1 MSHGRRSTLRATD
14 PFRPRAARSRAV
26 GRLRPVLPAM
36 IVAATLAVGS
46 CASVGGTA
54 SAPSVPSGVS
64 SVLSS
69 AAAPTSAGSGSTASS
84 PSGAVTTSGS
94 ATSSGA
100 AGSGSSTA
108 ASRGAIPGVPHST
121 PLPETDL
128 IVTRVVDDKPDMAII
143 DTVTGA
149 VGDRITTDAPG
160 SQYPTLSPDR
170 GSIVYLQGGDKNALH
185 MMAADG
191 SGDRPLLAAD
201 AEFCPGPQRPAWN
214 PVDPTE
220 IAVACRGGDEGN
232 RLILIGVDGTLRSTI
247 NTGLWSFD
255 DATYSPDGKTLTFW
269 GSQDEGAQGGALYV
283 QPANGSGTPK
293 QITTPGAKANDT
305 DPIWSVDGSSII
317 FRRATED
324 GGGGQS
330 AQILQIK
337 ADGSGLTPVTDGT
350 AFDQDPTASP
360 DGKQIAFLSNR
371 INAAGNNESQVW
383 VINLDGTGL
392 RQVGIG
398 KPGHAGGAPEW
409 GRR

>member
-1 MSHGRRSTLRATD
+1 M
-14 PFRPRAARSRAV
+14 
-26 GRLRPVLPAM
+26 
-36 IVAATLAVGS
+36 
-46 CASVGGTA
+46 
-54 SAPSVPSGVS
+54 
-64 SVLSS
+64 
-69 AAAPTSAGSGSTASS
+69 
-84 PSGAVTTSGS
+84 
-94 ATSSGA
+94 
-100 AGSGSSTA
+100 
-108 ASRGAIPGVPHST
+108 PHST
-121 PLPETDL
+121 PIPETDL
-128 IVTRVVDDKPDMAII
+128 IVTRAVDGNPDMYIV

-201 AEFCPGPQRPAWN
+201 ADFCPSPQRPAWN
-214 PVDPTE
+214 PADPTE

-232 RLILIGVDGTLRSTI
+232 RLVLIGVDGTLRSTI
-247 NTGLWSFD
+247 NTGLRSFD
-255 DATYSPDGKTLTFW
+255 DPTYSPDGKTLAFW
-269 GSQDEGAQGGALYV
+269 GTQDEGAQGGALYV

-371 INAAGNNESQVW
+371 INAAGNNDAQVW

-398 KPGHAGGAPEW
+398 KPGNAAGAPEW

>member
-1 MSHGRRSTLRATD
+1 MRAPDSTRRRRVRGRGRAI
-14 PFRPRAARSRAV
+14 PLAS
-26 GRLRPVLPAM
+26 
-36 IVAATLAVGS
+36 LAVATVLLTS

-54 SAPSVPSGVS
+54 AAPSSAIASAVS
-64 SVLSS
+64 ST
-69 AAAPTSAGSGSTASS
+69 PRTASS
-84 PSGAVTTSGS
+84 SPAPISASPSPSASPSSRTTASSSTTSV
-94 ATSSGA
+94 SG
-100 AGSGSSTA
+100 
-108 ASRGAIPGVPHST
+108 SRGAIPGVPHST
-121 PLPETDL
+121 PLAVTDL
-128 IVTRVVDDKPDMAII
+128 IVTRAVDEKPDMYIV
-143 DTVTGA
+143 DTTTGA
-149 VGDRITTDAPG
+149 VGDKITDGSPG
-160 SQYPTLSPDR
+160 SQYPTMSPDR

-201 AEFCPGPQRPAWN
+201 ADFCQGPQRPAWN
-214 PVDPTE
+214 PADPTE
-220 IAVACRGGDEGN
+220 IAVACRGGDGN
-232 RLILIGVDGTLRSTI
+232 KLVLIGVDGTLRSTI
-247 NTGLWSFD
+247 NTGLKSFD
-255 DATYSPDGKTLTFW
+255 DPTYSPDGKTLAFW
-269 GSQDEGAQGGALYV
+269 GTQDEGANGGALYV
-283 QPANGSGTPK
+283 QPANGSGAPK

-305 DPIWSVDGSSII
+305 DPIWSVDGTSII

-330 AQILQIK
+330 AQILEIK

-371 INAAGNNESQVW
+371 VNAAGNNDLQVW

-398 KPGHAGGAPEW
+398 KPGQAFGAPEW

>member
-1 MSHGRRSTLRATD
+1 M
-14 PFRPRAARSRAV
+14 
-26 GRLRPVLPAM
+26 
-36 IVAATLAVGS
+36 
-46 CASVGGTA
+46 
-54 SAPSVPSGVS
+54 
-64 SVLSS
+64 
-69 AAAPTSAGSGSTASS
+69 
-84 PSGAVTTSGS
+84 
-94 ATSSGA
+94 
-100 AGSGSSTA
+100 
-108 ASRGAIPGVPHST
+108 PHST
-121 PLPETDL
+121 PLPDTDL
-128 IVTRVVDDKPDMAII
+128 IVTRAVDDKPDMYIV
-143 DTVTGA
+143 DTTTGA
-149 VGDRITTDAPG
+149 VGNKITEGAPG
-160 SQYPTLSPDR
+160 AQYPTLSPDR
-170 GSIVYLQGGDKNALH
+170 GSIVYLQGGDENALH

-201 AEFCPGPQRPAWN
+201 ADFCQAPQRPAWN
-214 PVDPTE
+214 PADPTE

-232 RLILIGVDGTLRSTI
+232 KLVLIGVDGTLRSTI
-247 NTGLWSFD
+247 NTGLKTFD
-255 DATYSPDGKTLTFW
+255 DPTYSPDGKTLVFW
-269 GSQDEGAQGGALYV
+269 GTQDEDAQGGALYV

-305 DPIWSVDGSSII
+305 DPIWSVDGTSII

-330 AQILQIK
+330 AQILEIK

-383 VINLDGTGL
+383 VISLDGTGL

-398 KPGHAGGAPEW
+398 KPGHAAGAPEW

>member
-1 MSHGRRSTLRATD
+1 MSHGRRRALRATD
-14 PFRPRAARSRAV
+14 PSRTGAS
-26 GRLRPVLPAM
+26 GRLRPVRPVVL
-36 IVAATLAVGS
+36 AAAALVLAS

-54 SAPSVPSGVS
+54 SAPTVPSGVS

-69 AAAPTSAGSGSTASS
+69 AATSAGPASTSAS
-84 PSGAVTTSGS
+84 PSSASGAGTSSGTT
-94 ATSSGA
+94 TSSGA
-100 AGSGSSTA
+100 ASSGSSTTA
-108 ASRGAIPGVPHST
+108 TRGAIPGVPHST
-121 PLPETDL
+121 PLQETDL
-128 IVTRVVDDKPDMAII
+128 IVTRAVDGKPDMYIV

-191 SGDRPLLAAD
+191 SGDRPLLPAD
-201 AEFCPGPQRPAWN
+201 ADFCPAPQRPAWN
-214 PVDPTE
+214 PADPTE

-232 RLILIGVDGTLRSTI
+232 RLVLIGVDGTLRSTI
-247 NTGLWSFD
+247 NTGLRSFD
-255 DATYSPDGKTLTFW
+255 DPTYSPDGKTLAFW
-269 GSQDEGAQGGALYV
+269 GTQDEGAQGGALYV

-330 AQILQIK
+330 AQILEIK

-371 INAAGNNESQVW
+371 VNAAGNNDGQVW

-392 RQVGIG
+392 RQIGIG
-398 KPGHAGGAPEW
+398 KPGNAAGAPEW